1 MECIAQGRYVYKLL
15 AVDVPAAAGGE
26 QRIFLE
32 GDEAIYNRGSV
43 IGELRDPFL
52 NVRLCQLAH
61 GCSLAAVSASRVR
74 CAATDLP
81 DAACAVS
88 QRQMSRK

>member
-1 MECIAQGRYVYKLL
+1 MAPNLLANASSSWHAMQGKYVYKLL

-32 GDEAIYNRGSV
+32 GDEAIYSRGSV

-52 NVRLCQLAH
+52 NVRPAFAL
-61 GCSLAAVSASRVR
+61 
-74 CAATDLP
+74 
-81 DAACAVS
+81 
-88 QRQMSRK
+88 QMRAGS